1 MWIFSKTG
9 FVSVVRHKSQPGK
22 LIVRARVR
30 EDLERFAK
38 LLDTITGERHG
49 IRETPGR
56 DYRFRTVATKHAVAQ
71 VLARQIT
78 DIDYTN
84 FKDAVHGDRQRDDAY
99 LDAWSAMHR
108 LQRDK
113 LRRP

>member
-9 FVSVVRHKSQPGK
+9 FVSIVRHKPQTDK

-30 EDLERFAK
+30 EDLERFVK
-38 LLDTITGERHG
+38 LLDEIAGARHA
-49 IRETPGR
+49 IRETPR
-56 DYRFRTVATKHAVAQ
+56 DYRFRTVATKEAVAQ
-71 VLARQIT
+71 ALARQVT

-84 FKDAVHGDRQRDDAY
+84 FKDAVHGDPQRDDAY
-99 LDAWSAMHR
+99 LDVWSAMHR

-113 LRRP
+113 LRHP